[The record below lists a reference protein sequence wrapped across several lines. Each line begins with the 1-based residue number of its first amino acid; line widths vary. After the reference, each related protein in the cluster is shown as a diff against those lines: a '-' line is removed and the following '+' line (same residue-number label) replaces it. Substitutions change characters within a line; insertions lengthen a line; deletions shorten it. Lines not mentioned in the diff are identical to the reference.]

1 MGPCTQV
8 VNCTSTVLAI
18 SAQYT
23 VLAAQTSTV
32 LSFDIFLTSSQANQA
47 LSCVVSLVNTEVGPH
62 CMMHPKLALWNRLP
76 VHIPECQLEQTDFHS
91 CWKELSCWAGCPT
104 RARHRQ

>member
-1 MGPCTQV
+1 MCAQV

-23 VLAAQTSTV
+23 VLAAQASTV

-47 LSCVVSLVNTEVGPH
+47 LSCVVSLVNTEVGGP
-62 CMMHPKLALWNRLP
+62 CNYSTASACWLSYACILTQRLKFVSP
-76 VHIPECQLEQTDFHS
+76 
-91 CWKELSCWAGCPT
+91 
-104 RARHRQ
+104 